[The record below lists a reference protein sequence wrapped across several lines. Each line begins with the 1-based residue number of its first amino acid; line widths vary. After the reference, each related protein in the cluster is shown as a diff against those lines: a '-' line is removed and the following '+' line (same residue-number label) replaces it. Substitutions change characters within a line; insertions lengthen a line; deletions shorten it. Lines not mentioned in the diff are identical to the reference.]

1 MIVPLT
7 GKYFLHYMAW
17 QQILRN
23 LILWKLHILK
33 ALIKVESA
41 KLLVIGPCKISYI
54 TCFYHRLATWCCLR
68 GLLKTTSMLYST
80 HVHHFLVTTHI
91 FFCSVCCACK
101 LESLGADFHK
111 RVVLPFIFLHI
122 NQIQNTSKYWK
133 QDFKCIQSVFL
144 RMCATQSGTYTQ

>member
-1 MIVPLT
+1 M
-7 GKYFLHYMAW
+7 
-17 QQILRN
+17 
-23 LILWKLHILK
+23 
-33 ALIKVESA
+33 ESA
-41 KLLVIGPCKISYI
+41 KLLMIGPCQISYI
-54 TCFYHRLATWCCLR
+54 TSFYHRLATWCCSWS
-68 GLLKTTSMLYST
+68 LLKTTSMLYST

-122 NQIQNTSKYWK
+122 KQIWNTSKYWK

-144 RMCATQSGTYTQ
+144 RMCATQSGTYTQWLQKRMYSGKCIKKLSCFVPTKYLFYFFRSIQYLS